1 MMPVLFLLLFSLVLL
16 VVQYAAVIV
25 MLYSQDFKTKK
36 EVKNS
41 LIPFYFYALLV
52 KEIYNDLKEKYKGIK
67 DE

>member
-1 MMPVLFLLLFSLVLL
+1 MLILFLLLFFLVLL
-16 VVQYAAVIV
+16 LAQYAAIIII
-25 MLYSQDFKTKK
+25 LYSKDFKNKK

-52 KEIYNDLKEKYKGIK
+52 KELYNDLKEKYKGIK